1 MKYVFI
7 INPASGKTDY
17 NKIKENIIKALENED
32 YEIYETKAPKEA
44 TQIANRFKNEENTV
58 VYSVGGDGTLN
69 EVVNGI
75 AEGKCKL
82 GIIPTGSG
90 NDFYR
95 TLKET
100 KNENIRLDVGK
111 VNGRYFINIASV
123 GMDAETCNNANKI
136 KSKIK
141 LHSSYYLALIHTFFT
156 FKSKSLKLK
165 IDKNV
170 YAGDFIIAAICNGKY
185 YGGGFK
191 IAPVASFDD
200 NQFDIYLVSKA
211 GKLKLIKILFALL
224 KSEHEKYNEVRK
236 YTGKNIIIKSESN
249 LIINIDGEITIS
261 KNIKIEMVEDAL
273 IIYNNNELVQKIID
287 NKKIQ

>member
-17 NKIKENIIKALENED
+17 DKIKENIIKTLENEE

-44 TQIANRFKNEENTV
+44 TEIASRFKNEENTV

-95 TLKET
+95 SLKEAQT
-100 KNENIRLDVGK
+100 ENVRLDLGK

-141 LHSSYYLALIHTFFT
+141 LHSSYYLALIHTFLT

-170 YAGDFIIAAICNGKY
+170 YAGDYIIAAICNGKY

-211 GKLKLIKILFALL
+211 GKLKLIKILLALL

-236 YTGKNIIIKSESN
+236 YTGKNITITSENN
-249 LIINIDGEITIS
+249 LIVNIDGEITIS
-261 KNIKIEMVEDAL
+261 KNIEIEMIEDAL
-273 IIYNNNELVQKIID
+273 IIYNNNELVQKIMNI
-287 NKKIQ
+287 

>member
-17 NKIKENIIKALENED
+17 DKIKQNIMKTLENEN

-44 TQIANRFKNEENTV
+44 TEIASRFKNEENTI

-95 TLKET
+95 TLKEAQT
-100 KNENIRLDVGK
+100 ENVRLDLGK

-141 LHSSYYLALIHTFFT
+141 LHSSYYLALIHTFLT

-170 YAGDFIIAAICNGKY
+170 YAGDYIIAAICNGKY

-211 GKLKLIKILFALL
+211 SKFKLIKILASLL

-236 YTGKNIIIKSESN
+236 YTGKNITITSENN

-261 KNIKIEMVEDAL
+261 KNIEIEMIEDAL
-273 IIYNNNELVQKIID
+273 IIYNNNELVQKIMNI
-287 NKKIQ
+287 

>member
-17 NKIKENIIKALENED
+17 DKIKQSIMKTLENEN

-44 TQIANRFKNEENTV
+44 TEIASRFKNEENTI

-75 AEGKCKL
+75 VKGKCKL

-95 TLKET
+95 TLKEAQT
-100 KNENIRLDVGK
+100 ENVRLDLGK

-141 LHSSYYLALIHTFFT
+141 LHSSYYLALIHTFLT

-170 YAGDFIIAAICNGKY
+170 YAGDYIIAAICNGKY

-211 GKLKLIKILFALL
+211 SKFKLIKILLALL

-236 YTGKNIIIKSESN
+236 YTGKNITITSENN
-249 LIINIDGEITIS
+249 LIVNIDGEITIS
-261 KNIKIEMVEDAL
+261 KNIEIEMIEDAL
-273 IIYNNNELVQKIID
+273 IIYNNNELVQKIMNI
-287 NKKIQ
+287 

>member
-17 NKIKENIIKALENED
+17 DKIKENIIKTLENEE
-32 YEIYETKAPKEA
+32 YEIYETKVPKEA
-44 TQIANRFKNEENTV
+44 TEIASRFKNEENTI

-95 TLKET
+95 TLKEAQT
-100 KNENIRLDVGK
+100 ENVRLDLGK

-141 LHSSYYLALIHTFFT
+141 LHSSYYLALIHTFLT

-170 YAGDFIIAAICNGKY
+170 YAGDYIIAAICNGKY

-211 GKLKLIKILFALL
+211 GKLKLIKILLALL

-236 YTGKNIIIKSESN
+236 YTGKNITITSENN
-249 LIINIDGEITIS
+249 LIVNIDGEITIS
-261 KNIKIEMVEDAL
+261 KNIEIEMIEDAL
-273 IIYNNNELVQKIID
+273 IIYNNNELVQKIMNI
-287 NKKIQ
+287 

>member
-17 NKIKENIIKALENED
+17 DKIKENIIKTLENEE

-44 TQIANRFKNEENTV
+44 TEIASRFKNEENTV

-95 TLKET
+95 TLKEAQT
-100 KNENIRLDVGK
+100 ENVRLDLGK

-141 LHSSYYLALIHTFFT
+141 LHSSYYLALIHTFLT

-170 YAGDFIIAAICNGKY
+170 YAGDYIIAAICNGKY

-200 NQFDIYLVSKA
+200 NQFDIYLVSKV
-211 GKLKLIKILFALL
+211 GKLKLIKILLALL

-236 YTGKNIIIKSESN
+236 YTGKNITITSENN
-249 LIINIDGEITIS
+249 LIVNIDGEITIS
-261 KNIKIEMVEDAL
+261 KNIEIEMIEDAL
-273 IIYNNNELVQKIID
+273 IIYNNNELVQKIMNI
-287 NKKIQ
+287 

>member
-17 NKIKENIIKALENED
+17 DKIKQNIMKTLENEN

-44 TQIANRFKNEENTV
+44 TEIASRFKNEENTI

-75 AEGKCKL
+75 AKGKCKL

-95 TLKET
+95 TLKEAQT
-100 KNENIRLDVGK
+100 ENVRLDLGK

-141 LHSSYYLALIHTFFT
+141 LHSSYYLALIHTFLT

-170 YAGDFIIAAICNGKY
+170 YAGDYIIAAICNGKY

-200 NQFDIYLVSKA
+200 TQFDIYLVSKA
-211 GKLKLIKILFALL
+211 SKFKLIKILLALL

-236 YTGKNIIIKSESN
+236 YTGKNITITSENN
-249 LIINIDGEITIS
+249 LIVNIDGEITIS
-261 KNIKIEMVEDAL
+261 KNIEIEMIEDAL
-273 IIYNNNELVQKIID
+273 IIYNNNELVQKIMNI
-287 NKKIQ
+287 

>member
-17 NKIKENIIKALENED
+17 DKIKQNIMKTLENEN

-44 TQIANRFKNEENTV
+44 TEIASRFKNEENTI

-75 AEGKCKL
+75 AKGKCKL
-82 GIIPTGSG
+82 GIIPTGSR

-95 TLKET
+95 TLKEAQT
-100 KNENIRLDVGK
+100 ENVRLDLGK

-141 LHSSYYLALIHTFFT
+141 LHSSYYLALIHTFLT

-170 YAGDFIIAAICNGKY
+170 YAGDYIIAAICNGKY

-211 GKLKLIKILFALL
+211 SKFKLIKILLALL

-236 YTGKNIIIKSESN
+236 YTGKNITITSENN
-249 LIINIDGEITIS
+249 LIVNIDGEITIS
-261 KNIKIEMVEDAL
+261 KNIEIEMIEDAL
-273 IIYNNNELVQKIID
+273 IIYNNNELVQKIMNI
-287 NKKIQ
+287 

>member
-17 NKIKENIIKALENED
+17 DKIKQNIMKTLENEN

-44 TQIANRFKNEENTV
+44 TEIASRFKNEENTI

-95 TLKET
+95 TLKEAQT
-100 KNENIRLDVGK
+100 ENVRLDLGK
-111 VNGRYFINIASV
+111 LNGRYFINIASV

-141 LHSSYYLALIHTFFT
+141 LHSSYYLALIHTFLT

-170 YAGDFIIAAICNGKY
+170 YAGDYIIAAICNGKY

-211 GKLKLIKILFALL
+211 SKFKLIKILASLL

-236 YTGKNIIIKSESN
+236 YTGKNITITSENN
-249 LIINIDGEITIS
+249 LIVNIDGEITIS
-261 KNIKIEMVEDAL
+261 KNIEIEMIEDAL
-273 IIYNNNELVQKIID
+273 IIYNNNELVQKIMNI
-287 NKKIQ
+287 

>member
-17 NKIKENIIKALENED
+17 DKIKQNIMKTLENEN

-44 TQIANRFKNEENTV
+44 TEIASRFKNEENTI

-75 AEGKCKL
+75 AKGKCKL

-95 TLKET
+95 TLKEAQT
-100 KNENIRLDVGK
+100 ENVRLDLGK

-141 LHSSYYLALIHTFFT
+141 LHSSYYLALIHTFLT

-170 YAGDFIIAAICNGKY
+170 YAGDYIIAAICNGKY

-211 GKLKLIKILFALL
+211 SKFKLIKILLTLL

-236 YTGKNIIIKSESN
+236 YTGKNITITSENN
-249 LIINIDGEITIS
+249 LIVNIDGEITIS
-261 KNIKIEMVEDAL
+261 KNIEIEMIEDAL
-273 IIYNNNELVQKIID
+273 IIYNNNELVQKIMNI
-287 NKKIQ
+287 

>member
-17 NKIKENIIKALENED
+17 DKIKQNIMKTLENEN

-44 TQIANRFKNEENTV
+44 TEIASRFKNEENTI
-58 VYSVGGDGTLN
+58 VYSVGGDGTIN

-95 TLKET
+95 TLKEAQT
-100 KNENIRLDVGK
+100 ENVRLDLGK

-141 LHSSYYLALIHTFFT
+141 LHSSYYLALIHTYLT

-165 IDKNV
+165 IDTNV
-170 YAGDFIIAAICNGKY
+170 YAGDYIIAAICNGKY

-211 GKLKLIKILFALL
+211 GKLKLIKILLALL

-236 YTGKNIIIKSESN
+236 YTGKNITITSENN
-249 LIINIDGEITIS
+249 LIVNIDGEITIS
-261 KNIKIEMVEDAL
+261 KNIEIEMIEDAL
-273 IIYNNNELVQKIID
+273 IIYNNNELVQKIMNI
-287 NKKIQ
+287 

>member
-17 NKIKENIIKALENED
+17 DKIKENIIKTLENEE
-32 YEIYETKAPKEA
+32 YEIYETKVPKEA
-44 TQIANRFKNEENTV
+44 TEIASRFKNEENTV

-95 TLKET
+95 TLKEAQT
-100 KNENIRLDVGK
+100 ENVRLDLGK

-141 LHSSYYLALIHTFFT
+141 LHSSYYLALIHTFLT

-170 YAGDFIIAAICNGKY
+170 YAGDYIIAAICNGKY

-211 GKLKLIKILFALL
+211 SKFKLIKILASLL

-236 YTGKNIIIKSESN
+236 YTGKNITITSENN
-249 LIINIDGEITIS
+249 LIVNIDGEITIS
-261 KNIKIEMVEDAL
+261 KNIEIEMIEDAL
-273 IIYNNNELVQKIID
+273 IIYNNNELVQKIMNI
-287 NKKIQ
+287 

>member
-7 INPASGKTDY
+7 INPARGKTDY
-17 NKIKENIIKALENED
+17 DKIKQNIMKTLENEN

-44 TQIANRFKNEENTV
+44 TEIASRFKNEEDTI

-75 AEGKCKL
+75 AKGKCKL

-95 TLKET
+95 TLKEAQT
-100 KNENIRLDVGK
+100 ENVRLDLGK

-141 LHSSYYLALIHTFFT
+141 LHSSYYLALIHTFLT

-170 YAGDFIIAAICNGKY
+170 YAGDYIIAAICNGKY
-185 YGGGFK
+185 YGGGF
-191 IAPVASFDD
+191 
-200 NQFDIYLVSKA
+200 
-211 GKLKLIKILFALL
+211 
-224 KSEHEKYNEVRK
+224 
-236 YTGKNIIIKSESN
+236 
-249 LIINIDGEITIS
+249 
-261 KNIKIEMVEDAL
+261 
-273 IIYNNNELVQKIID
+273 
-287 NKKIQ
+287 

>member
-17 NKIKENIIKALENED
+17 DKIKENIIKTLENEE

-44 TQIANRFKNEENTV
+44 TEIASRFKNEENTI

-95 TLKET
+95 TLKEAQT
-100 KNENIRLDVGK
+100 ENVRLDLGK
-111 VNGRYFINIASV
+111 VNGRYFINISSV

-141 LHSSYYLALIHTFFT
+141 LHSSYYLALIHTFLT

-170 YAGDFIIAAICNGKY
+170 YAGDYIIAAICNGKY

-211 GKLKLIKILFALL
+211 GKLKLIKILLALL

-236 YTGKNIIIKSESN
+236 YTGKNITITSENN
-249 LIINIDGEITIS
+249 LIVNIDGEITIS
-261 KNIKIEMVEDAL
+261 KNIEIEMIEDAL
-273 IIYNNNELVQKIID
+273 IIYNNNELVQKIMNI
-287 NKKIQ
+287 

>member
-17 NKIKENIIKALENED
+17 DKIKENIIKTLENEE

-44 TQIANRFKNEENTV
+44 TEIASRFKNEENTI
-58 VYSVGGDGTLN
+58 VYTVGGDGTLN

-95 TLKET
+95 TLKEAQT
-100 KNENIRLDVGK
+100 ENVRLDLGK

-141 LHSSYYLALIHTFFT
+141 LQSSYYLALIHTFLT

-170 YAGDFIIAAICNGKY
+170 YAGDYIIAAICNGKY

-211 GKLKLIKILFALL
+211 GKLKLIKILLALL

-236 YTGKNIIIKSESN
+236 YTGKNITITSENN
-249 LIINIDGEITIS
+249 LIVNIDGEITIS
-261 KNIKIEMVEDAL
+261 KNIEIEMIEDAL
-273 IIYNNNELVQKIID
+273 IIYNNNELVQKIMNI
-287 NKKIQ
+287 

>member
-17 NKIKENIIKALENED
+17 DKIKENIIKTLENEE

-44 TQIANRFKNEENTV
+44 TEIASRFKNEENTI

-95 TLKET
+95 TLKEAQT
-100 KNENIRLDVGK
+100 ENVRLDLGK

-141 LHSSYYLALIHTFFT
+141 LQSSYYLAIIHTFLT

-170 YAGDFIIAAICNGKY
+170 YAGDYIIAAICNGKY

-200 NQFDIYLVSKA
+200 NQFDIYLVSKV
-211 GKLKLIKILFALL
+211 GKLKLIKILLALL

-236 YTGKNIIIKSESN
+236 YTGKNITITSENN
-249 LIINIDGEITIS
+249 LIVNIDGEITIS
-261 KNIKIEMVEDAL
+261 KNIEIEMIEDAL
-273 IIYNNNELVQKIID
+273 IIYNNNELVQKIMNI
-287 NKKIQ
+287 

>member
-17 NKIKENIIKALENED
+17 DKIKENIIKTLENEE

-44 TQIANRFKNEENTV
+44 TEIASRFKNEENTI

-95 TLKET
+95 TLKEAQT
-100 KNENIRLDVGK
+100 ENVRLDLGK

-141 LHSSYYLALIHTFFT
+141 LHSSYYLALIHTFLT

-170 YAGDFIIAAICNGKY
+170 YAGDYIIAAICNGKY

-211 GKLKLIKILFALL
+211 GQLKLIKILLALL

-236 YTGKNIIIKSESN
+236 YTGKNITITSENN
-249 LIINIDGEITIS
+249 LIVNIDGEITIS
-261 KNIKIEMVEDAL
+261 KNIEIEMIEDAL
-273 IIYNNNELVQKIID
+273 IIYNNNELVQKIMNI
-287 NKKIQ
+287 

>member
-1 MKYVFI
+1 MKYIFI

-17 NKIKENIIKALENED
+17 NKIKNNIMKSLENED

-44 TQIANRFKNEENTV
+44 TEIAARFKNEDNAI

-100 KNENIRLDVGK
+100 NEENIRLDLGK

-136 KSKIK
+136 KSKLKIGFV
-141 LHSSYYLALIHTFFT
+141 YYLALIHTFIT
-156 FKSKSLKLK
+156 FKSKRLRLK
-165 IDKNV
+165 IDKNI
-170 YAGDFIIAAICNGKY
+170 YAGDYIISAICNGKY

-191 IAPVASFDD
+191 IAPVATFDD
-200 NQFDIYLVSKA
+200 NLFDIYLVSKA
-211 GKLKLIKILFALL
+211 NKFKLIKILTALL
-224 KSEHEKYNEVRK
+224 KSEHEKYPEVRK
-236 YTGKNIIIKSESN
+236 YTGKNIIIKSDSN
-249 LIINIDGEITIS
+249 LIVNIDGEISIS
-261 KNIKIEMVEDAL
+261 KNIEIKMVEDAL
-273 IIYNNNELVQKIID
+273 IIYNNKELVQKIMD
-287 NKKIQ
+287 V

>member
-17 NKIKENIIKALENED
+17 DKIKQNIMKTLENEE

-44 TQIANRFKNEENTV
+44 TEIASRFKNEENTV

-95 TLKET
+95 TLKEAQT
-100 KNENIRLDVGK
+100 ENVRLDLGK

-141 LHSSYYLALIHTFFT
+141 LHSSYYLALIHTFLT

-170 YAGDFIIAAICNGKY
+170 YAGDYIIAAICNGKY

-211 GKLKLIKILFALL
+211 GKLKLIKILLALL

-236 YTGKNIIIKSESN
+236 YTGKNITITSENN
-249 LIINIDGEITIS
+249 LIVNIDGEITIS
-261 KNIKIEMVEDAL
+261 KNIEIEMIEDAL
-273 IIYNNNELVQKIID
+273 IIYNNNELVQKIMNI
-287 NKKIQ
+287 

>member
-7 INPASGKTDY
+7 INPASGTTDY
-17 NKIKENIIKALENED
+17 DKIKQNIMKTLENEN

-44 TQIANRFKNEENTV
+44 TEIASRFKNEENTI

-95 TLKET
+95 TLKEVQT
-100 KNENIRLDVGK
+100 ENVSLDLGK
-111 VNGRYFINIASV
+111 INGRYFINIASV

-141 LHSSYYLALIHTFFT
+141 IHSSYYLALIHTFLT

-170 YAGDFIIAAICNGKY
+170 YAGDYIIAAICNGKY

-200 NQFDIYLVSKA
+200 NHFDIYLVSKA
-211 GKLKLIKILFALL
+211 SKFKLIKILASLL

-236 YTGKNIIIKSESN
+236 YTGKNITITSENN
-249 LIINIDGEITIS
+249 LIVNIDGEITIS
-261 KNIKIEMVEDAL
+261 KNIEIEMIEDAL
-273 IIYNNNELVQKIID
+273 IIYNNNELVQKIMNI
-287 NKKIQ
+287 

>member
-17 NKIKENIIKALENED
+17 NKIKENIIKTLENED

-44 TQIANRFKNEENTV
+44 IQIANRFKNEENTI

-95 TLKET
+95 TLKEAQT
-100 KNENIRLDVGK
+100 ENVRLDLGK
-111 VNGRYFINIASV
+111 LNGRYFINIASV

-141 LHSSYYLALIHTFFT
+141 LHSSYYLALIHTFLT

-170 YAGDFIIAAICNGKY
+170 YAGDYIIAAICNGKY

-211 GKLKLIKILFALL
+211 SKFKLIKILASLL

-236 YTGKNIIIKSESN
+236 YTGKNITITSENN
-249 LIINIDGEITIS
+249 LIVNIDGEITIS
-261 KNIKIEMVEDAL
+261 KNIEIEMIEDAL
-273 IIYNNNELVQKIID
+273 IIYNNNELVQKIMNI
-287 NKKIQ
+287 

>member
-17 NKIKENIIKALENED
+17 DKIKENIIKTLENEE
-32 YEIYETKAPKEA
+32 YEIYETKVPKEA
-44 TQIANRFKNEENTV
+44 TEIASRFKNEENTI

-95 TLKET
+95 TLKEAQT
-100 KNENIRLDVGK
+100 ENVRLDLGK
-111 VNGRYFINIASV
+111 VNGRYFINISSV

-141 LHSSYYLALIHTFFT
+141 LHSSYYLALIHTFLT

-170 YAGDFIIAAICNGKY
+170 YAGDYIIAAICNGKY

-211 GKLKLIKILFALL
+211 GKLKLIKILLALL

-236 YTGKNIIIKSESN
+236 YTGKNITITSENN
-249 LIINIDGEITIS
+249 LIVNIDGEITIS
-261 KNIKIEMVEDAL
+261 KNIEIEMIEDAL
-273 IIYNNNELVQKIID
+273 IIYNNNELVQKIMNI
-287 NKKIQ
+287 

>member
-17 NKIKENIIKALENED
+17 DKIKQNIMKTLENEN

-44 TQIANRFKNEENTV
+44 TEIASRFKNEENTV

-95 TLKET
+95 TLKEAQT
-100 KNENIRLDVGK
+100 ENVRLDLGK

-141 LHSSYYLALIHTFFT
+141 LHSSYYLALIHTFLT

-170 YAGDFIIAAICNGKY
+170 YAGDYIIAAICNGKY

-211 GKLKLIKILFALL
+211 SKFKLIKILLALL

-236 YTGKNIIIKSESN
+236 YTVKNITITSENN
-249 LIINIDGEITIS
+249 LIVNIDGEITIS
-261 KNIKIEMVEDAL
+261 KNIEIEMIEDAL
-273 IIYNNNELVQKIID
+273 IIYNNNELVQKIMNI
-287 NKKIQ
+287 

>member
-17 NKIKENIIKALENED
+17 DKIKQNIMKTLENEN

-44 TQIANRFKNEENTV
+44 TEIASRFKNEEDTI

-95 TLKET
+95 TLKEAQT
-100 KNENIRLDVGK
+100 ENVRLDLGK

-141 LHSSYYLALIHTFFT
+141 LHSSYYLALIHTFLT

-170 YAGDFIIAAICNGKY
+170 YAGDYIIAAICNGKY

-211 GKLKLIKILFALL
+211 GKLKLIKILLALL

-236 YTGKNIIIKSESN
+236 YTGKNTTITSENN
-249 LIINIDGEITIS
+249 LIVNIDGEITIS
-261 KNIKIEMVEDAL
+261 KNIEIEMIEDAL
-273 IIYNNNELVQKIID
+273 IIYNNNELVQKIMNI
-287 NKKIQ
+287 

>member
-17 NKIKENIIKALENED
+17 DKIKENIIKTLENEE

-44 TQIANRFKNEENTV
+44 IQIANRFKNEENTI

-95 TLKET
+95 TLKEAQT
-100 KNENIRLDVGK
+100 ENVRLDLGK
-111 VNGRYFINIASV
+111 LNGRYFINIASV

-141 LHSSYYLALIHTFFT
+141 LHSSYYLALIHTFLT

-170 YAGDFIIAAICNGKY
+170 YAGDYIIAAICNGKY

-211 GKLKLIKILFALL
+211 GKLKLIKILLALL

-236 YTGKNIIIKSESN
+236 YTGKNITITSENN
-249 LIINIDGEITIS
+249 LIVNIDGEITIS
-261 KNIKIEMVEDAL
+261 KNIEIEMIEDAL
-273 IIYNNNELVQKIID
+273 IIYNNNELVQKIMNI
-287 NKKIQ
+287 

>member
-17 NKIKENIIKALENED
+17 DKIKENIIKTLENEE

-44 TQIANRFKNEENTV
+44 TEIASRFKNEENTV

-95 TLKET
+95 TLKEAQT
-100 KNENIRLDVGK
+100 ENVRLDLGK

-141 LHSSYYLALIHTFFT
+141 LHSSYYLALIHTFLT

-170 YAGDFIIAAICNGKY
+170 YAGDYIIAAICNGKY

-211 GKLKLIKILFALL
+211 GKLKLIKILLALL

-236 YTGKNIIIKSESN
+236 YTGKNITITSENN
-249 LIINIDGEITIS
+249 LIVNIDGEITIS
-261 KNIKIEMVEDAL
+261 KNIEIEMVEDAL
-273 IIYNNNELVQKIID
+273 IIYNNNELVQKIMNI
-287 NKKIQ
+287 

>member
-17 NKIKENIIKALENED
+17 DKIKQNIMKTLENEN

-44 TQIANRFKNEENTV
+44 TEIASRFKNEENTI

-75 AEGKCKL
+75 AKGKCKL

-95 TLKET
+95 TLKEAQT
-100 KNENIRLDVGK
+100 ENVRLDLGK

-141 LHSSYYLALIHTFFT
+141 LHSSYYLALIHTFLT

-170 YAGDFIIAAICNGKY
+170 YAGDYIIAAICNGKY

-211 GKLKLIKILFALL
+211 SKFKLIKILLALL

-236 YTGKNIIIKSESN
+236 YTGKNITITSENN

-261 KNIKIEMVEDAL
+261 KNIEIEMIEDSL
-273 IIYNNNELVQKIID
+273 IIYNNNELVQKIMNI
-287 NKKIQ
+287 

>member
-44 TQIANRFKNEENTV
+44 TQIANRFKNEEDTV

-100 KNENIRLDVGK
+100 KNENIRLDLGK
-111 VNGRYFINIASV
+111 VNGRYFINITSV

-170 YAGDFIIAAICNGKY
+170 YAGDYIIAAICNGKY

-236 YTGKNIIIKSESN
+236 YTGKNIIIKSENN

>member
-17 NKIKENIIKALENED
+17 DKIKQNIMKTLENEN

-44 TQIANRFKNEENTV
+44 TEIASRNKKEEDTI
-58 VYSVGGDGTLN
+58 VYTEGGDGTLN

-75 AEGKCKL
+75 AKGKCKL

-95 TLKET
+95 TLKEAQT
-100 KNENIRLDVGK
+100 ENVRLDLGK

-141 LHSSYYLALIHTFFT
+141 LHSSYYLALIHTFLT

-170 YAGDFIIAAICNGKY
+170 YAGDYIIAAICNGKY

-211 GKLKLIKILFALL
+211 SKFKLIKILLALL

-236 YTGKNIIIKSESN
+236 YTGKNITITSENN
-249 LIINIDGEITIS
+249 LIVNIDGEITIS
-261 KNIKIEMVEDAL
+261 KNIKIEMIEDAL
-273 IIYNNNELVQKIID
+273 IIYNNNELVQKIMNI
-287 NKKIQ
+287 

>member
-1 MKYVFI
+1 MKYVYI

-17 NKIKENIIKALENED
+17 DKIKQNIMKTLENEN

-44 TQIANRFKNEENTV
+44 TEIASRFKNEEDTI

-95 TLKET
+95 TLKEAQT
-100 KNENIRLDVGK
+100 ENVRLDLGK

-141 LHSSYYLALIHTFFT
+141 LHSSYYLALIHTFLT
-156 FKSKSLKLK
+156 YKSKSLKLK
-165 IDKNV
+165 IGKNV
-170 YAGDFIIAAICNGKY
+170 YAGDYIIAAICNGKY

-211 GKLKLIKILFALL
+211 SKFKLIKILLALL

-236 YTGKNIIIKSESN
+236 YTGKNITITSENN

-261 KNIKIEMVEDAL
+261 KNIEIEMIEDSL
-273 IIYNNNELVQKIID
+273 IIYNNNELVQKIMNI
-287 NKKIQ
+287 

>member
-17 NKIKENIIKALENED
+17 DKIKQNIMKTLENEN

-44 TQIANRFKNEENTV
+44 TEIASRFKNEENTI

-75 AEGKCKL
+75 TEGKCKL

-95 TLKET
+95 TLKEVQT
-100 KNENIRLDVGK
+100 ENVRLDLGK
-111 VNGRYFINIASV
+111 INGRYFINIASV

-141 LHSSYYLALIHTFFT
+141 IHSSYYLALIHTFLT

-170 YAGDFIIAAICNGKY
+170 YAGDYIIAAICNGKY

-200 NQFDIYLVSKA
+200 NHFDIYLVSKA
-211 GKLKLIKILFALL
+211 SKFKLIKILASLL

-236 YTGKNIIIKSESN
+236 YTGKNITITSENN
-249 LIINIDGEITIS
+249 LIVNIDGEITIS
-261 KNIKIEMVEDAL
+261 KNIEIEMIEDAL
-273 IIYNNNELVQKIID
+273 IIYNNNELVQKIMNI
-287 NKKIQ
+287 

>member
-1 MKYVFI
+1 MK
-7 INPASGKTDY
+7 T
-17 NKIKENIIKALENED
+17 LENEN

-44 TQIANRFKNEENTV
+44 TEIASRFKNEENTI

-75 AEGKCKL
+75 AKGKCKL

-95 TLKET
+95 TLKEAQT
-100 KNENIRLDVGK
+100 ENVRLDLGK

-141 LHSSYYLALIHTFFT
+141 LHSSYYLALIHTFLT

-170 YAGDFIIAAICNGKY
+170 YAGDYIIAAICNGKY

-211 GKLKLIKILFALL
+211 SKFKLIKILLALL

-236 YTGKNIIIKSESN
+236 YTGKNITITSENN
-249 LIINIDGEITIS
+249 LIVNIDGEITIS
-261 KNIKIEMVEDAL
+261 KNIEIEMIEDAL
-273 IIYNNNELVQKIID
+273 IIYNNNELVQKIMNI
-287 NKKIQ
+287 

>member
-17 NKIKENIIKALENED
+17 DKIKENIIKTLENEE

-44 TQIANRFKNEENTV
+44 TEIASRFKNEENTI

-95 TLKET
+95 TLKEAQT
-100 KNENIRLDVGK
+100 ENVRLDLGK

-141 LHSSYYLALIHTFFT
+141 LHSSYYLALIHTFLT

-170 YAGDFIIAAICNGKY
+170 YAGVYIIAAICNGKY

-211 GKLKLIKILFALL
+211 GKLKLIKILLALL

-236 YTGKNIIIKSESN
+236 YTGKNITITSENN
-249 LIINIDGEITIS
+249 LIVNIDGEITIS
-261 KNIKIEMVEDAL
+261 KNIEIEMIEDAL
-273 IIYNNNELVQKIID
+273 IIYNNNELVQKIMNI
-287 NKKIQ
+287 

>member
-17 NKIKENIIKALENED
+17 DKIKQNIMKTLENEN

-44 TQIANRFKNEENTV
+44 TEIASRFKNEEDTI

-95 TLKET
+95 TLKEAQT
-100 KNENIRLDVGK
+100 ENVRLDLGK

-141 LHSSYYLALIHTFFT
+141 IHSSYYLALIHTFLT

-170 YAGDFIIAAICNGKY
+170 YAGDYIIAAICNGKY

-211 GKLKLIKILFALL
+211 SKLKLIKILLALL

-236 YTGKNIIIKSESN
+236 YTGKNITITSENN

-261 KNIKIEMVEDAL
+261 KNIEIEMVEDAL

>member
-100 KNENIRLDVGK
+100 KNENIRLDLGK
-111 VNGRYFINIASV
+111 VNGRYFINITSV

-170 YAGDFIIAAICNGKY
+170 YAGDYIIAAICNGKY

-211 GKLKLIKILFALL
+211 GKLKLIKILLALL

-236 YTGKNIIIKSESN
+236 YTGKNIIIKSENN

-273 IIYNNNELVQKIID
+273 TIYNNNELVQKIID

>member
-17 NKIKENIIKALENED
+17 DKIKENIIKTLENEE

-44 TQIANRFKNEENTV
+44 TEIASRFKNEENTI

-95 TLKET
+95 TLKEAQT
-100 KNENIRLDVGK
+100 ENVRLDLGK

-141 LHSSYYLALIHTFFT
+141 LQSSYYLALIHTFLT

-170 YAGDFIIAAICNGKY
+170 YAGDYIIAAICNGKY

-200 NQFDIYLVSKA
+200 NQFDIYLVSKV
-211 GKLKLIKILFALL
+211 GKLKLIKILLALL

-236 YTGKNIIIKSESN
+236 YTGKNITITSENN
-249 LIINIDGEITIS
+249 LIVNIDGEITIS
-261 KNIKIEMVEDAL
+261 KNIEIEMIEDAL
-273 IIYNNNELVQKIID
+273 IIYNNNELVQKIMNI
-287 NKKIQ
+287 

>member
-17 NKIKENIIKALENED
+17 DKIKQNIMKTLENEN

-44 TQIANRFKNEENTV
+44 TEIASRFKNEENTI

-75 AEGKCKL
+75 AKGKCKL

-95 TLKET
+95 TLKEAQT
-100 KNENIRLDVGK
+100 ENVRLDLGK

-141 LHSSYYLALIHTFFT
+141 LHSSYYLALIHTFLT
-156 FKSKSLKLK
+156 FKSKSSKLK

-170 YAGDFIIAAICNGKY
+170 YAGDYIIAAICNGKY

-211 GKLKLIKILFALL
+211 SKFKLIKILLALL

-236 YTGKNIIIKSESN
+236 YTGKNITITSENN
-249 LIINIDGEITIS
+249 LIVNIDGEITIS
-261 KNIKIEMVEDAL
+261 KNIEIEMIEDAL
-273 IIYNNNELVQKIID
+273 IIYNNNELVQKIMNI
-287 NKKIQ
+287 

>member
-17 NKIKENIIKALENED
+17 DKIKQNIMKTLENEN

-44 TQIANRFKNEENTV
+44 TEIASRFKNEEDAI

-95 TLKET
+95 TLKEAQT
-100 KNENIRLDVGK
+100 ENVRLDLGK

-141 LHSSYYLALIHTFFT
+141 LHSSYYLALIHTFLT

-170 YAGDFIIAAICNGKY
+170 YAGDYIIAAICNGKY

-211 GKLKLIKILFALL
+211 SKFKLIKILLALL

-236 YTGKNIIIKSESN
+236 YTGKNITITSENN
-249 LIINIDGEITIS
+249 LIVNIDGEITIS
-261 KNIKIEMVEDAL
+261 KNIEIEMIEDAL
-273 IIYNNNELVQKIID
+273 IIYNNNELVQKIMNI
-287 NKKIQ
+287 

>member
-17 NKIKENIIKALENED
+17 DKIKENIIKTLENAE

-44 TQIANRFKNEENTV
+44 TEIASRFKNEENTI

-95 TLKET
+95 TLKEAQT
-100 KNENIRLDVGK
+100 ENVRLDLGK

-141 LHSSYYLALIHTFFT
+141 LHSSYYLALIHTFLT

-170 YAGDFIIAAICNGKY
+170 YAGDYIIAAICNGKY

-211 GKLKLIKILFALL
+211 GKLKLIKILLALL

-236 YTGKNIIIKSESN
+236 YTGKNITITSENN
-249 LIINIDGEITIS
+249 LIVNIDGEITIS
-261 KNIKIEMVEDAL
+261 KNIEIEMIEDAL
-273 IIYNNNELVQKIID
+273 IIYNNNELVQKIMNI
-287 NKKIQ
+287 

>member
-17 NKIKENIIKALENED
+17 DKIKENIIKTLENEE

-44 TQIANRFKNEENTV
+44 TEIASRFKNEENTV

-95 TLKET
+95 TLKEAQT
-100 KNENIRLDVGK
+100 ENVRLDLGK

-141 LHSSYYLALIHTFFT
+141 LHSSYYLALIHTFLT

-170 YAGDFIIAAICNGKY
+170 YAGDYIIAAICNGKY

-211 GKLKLIKILFALL
+211 GKLKLIKILLALL

-236 YTGKNIIIKSESN
+236 YTGKNITITSENN
-249 LIINIDGEITIS
+249 LILNIDGEITIS
-261 KNIKIEMVEDAL
+261 KNIEIEMIEDAL
-273 IIYNNNELVQKIID
+273 IIYNNNELVQKIMNI
-287 NKKIQ
+287 